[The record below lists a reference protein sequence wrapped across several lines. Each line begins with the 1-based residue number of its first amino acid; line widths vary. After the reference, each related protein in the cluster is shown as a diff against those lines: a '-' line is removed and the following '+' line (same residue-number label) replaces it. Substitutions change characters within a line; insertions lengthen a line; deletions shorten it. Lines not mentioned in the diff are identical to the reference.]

1 MLFETKTYYY
11 KNFDIN
17 ILNANDGSL
26 EILLWSI
33 YIGITLGVLLSILYR
48 VYTGS
53 FIHAV
58 VEAGALDEEHAVSL
72 AELNFRGKW
81 YIKRL
86 LRPEDTLGRIFMRIG
101 GDAGD
106 TKHPE
111 KIDFAS
117 ARFYLPEDRRIGA
130 ETRFVVEKRPVRT
143 FILAAVVLFAVFFA
157 ATVFLPELL
166 QMLDN
171 LITQLSPAE
180 L

>member
-1 MLFETKTYYY
+1 MLFEPKTYYY
-11 KNFDIN
+11 NNFDIN
-17 ILNANDGSL
+17 VNDGSL
-26 EILLWSI
+26 EVLLWSI

-53 FIHAV
+53 FVRAI

-72 AELNFRGKW
+72 SELSFRGKW
-81 YIKRL
+81 YVKRL

-101 GDAGD
+101 GDAAD
-106 TKHPE
+106 RKHPQ
-111 KIDFAS
+111 KIDFGA
-117 ARFYLPEDRRIGA
+117 ARFYLPEERRIGA
-130 ETRFVVEKRPVRT
+130 ETRFVVEKSPVRT
-143 FILAAVVLFAVFFA
+143 FIIAAVLLFAVFFA

-171 LITQLSPAE
+171 FMTQVSPAE